1 MARYIE
7 DQILLDEKTSAL
19 KAIKLPQ
26 PRTGWIR
33 TIRTALRMSQAE
45 LATILQMNQK
55 SLHALETSEANSKIR
70 LESLEKVANAL
81 DCDLVYAFVPRQ
93 SLHDRYTDRAHVIA
107 AAQLASVE
115 NTMQLENQSVTFA
128 KKKVDALAKQ
138 GTGIVFMHYA
148 VHPDAKLGRD
158 GNRTVSSLYDL
169 ITASKDKRPNRIG
182 DWNNAYVVTKGTKV
196 EHWLNGRLVVSYDRS
211 TDEFRELVKK
221 SKYAD
226 PKYGTNFGE
235 WESGHILLQEHGDE
249 VWFKN
254 VKIRD
259 LSK

>member
-33 TIRTALRMSQAE
+33 TVRTALRMSQAE

-93 SLHDRYTDRAHVIA
+93 SFEGRYRDRAHRIA
-107 AAQLASVE
+107 EARIKRVANSME
-115 NTMQLENQSVTFA
+115 LENQAVKTTPS
-128 KKKVDALAKQ
+128 KIKALADEL
-138 GTGIVFMHYA
+138 IREDN
-148 VHPDAKLGRD
+148 VHWSVD
-158 GNRTVSSLYDL
+158 V
-169 ITASKDKRPNRIG
+169 
-182 DWNNAYVVTKGTKV
+182 
-196 EHWLNGRLVVSYDRS
+196 
-211 TDEFRELVKK
+211 
-221 SKYAD
+221 
-226 PKYGTNFGE
+226 
-235 WESGHILLQEHGDE
+235 
-249 VWFKN
+249 
-254 VKIRD
+254 
-259 LSK
+259 

>member
-26 PRTGWIR
+26 PPTGWIR

-93 SLHDRYTDRAHVIA
+93 SFEGRYRNRAHTIA
-107 AAQLASVE
+107 EARIKRVANSME
-115 NTMQLENQSVTFA
+115 LENQAVTTTPS
-128 KKKVDALAKQ
+128 KIKALADEL
-138 GTGIVFMHYA
+138 IREDN
-148 VHPDAKLGRD
+148 VHWSVD
-158 GNRTVSSLYDL
+158 V
-169 ITASKDKRPNRIG
+169 
-182 DWNNAYVVTKGTKV
+182 
-196 EHWLNGRLVVSYDRS
+196 
-211 TDEFRELVKK
+211 
-221 SKYAD
+221 
-226 PKYGTNFGE
+226 
-235 WESGHILLQEHGDE
+235 
-249 VWFKN
+249 
-254 VKIRD
+254 
-259 LSK
+259 